1 MAKVYGKIEFANDYN
16 RSFAEF
22 KEDFADNWVFLAIPI
37 EKRQE
42 ELKKAYK
49 IATSNN
55 GQFPNSIKE
64 SEETDSDQAE

>member
-1 MAKVYGKIEFANDYN
+1 MAKKVYGKIEFANDYN

-22 KEDFADNWVFLAIPI
+22 KEDFADNHVFLAIPP

-42 ELKKAYK
+42 EFRKAYK

-55 GQFPNSIKE
+55 GEFQHSTKE
-64 SEETDSDQAE
+64 SKETDAK